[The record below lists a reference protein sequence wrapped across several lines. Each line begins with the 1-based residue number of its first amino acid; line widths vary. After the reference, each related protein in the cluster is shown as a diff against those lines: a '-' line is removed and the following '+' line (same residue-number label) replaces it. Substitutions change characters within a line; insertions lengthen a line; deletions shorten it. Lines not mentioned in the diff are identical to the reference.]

1 MVHIPSFLVGSV
13 TSGAGF
19 LMIHRELSHRQLL
32 SSRWILAEEAEQE
45 LTRLFEHAK
54 ATMNNTVRFT
64 RTLYNHSLD
73 PCFSLLMKSYQL
85 NKPNQITM

>member
-54 ATMNNTVRFT
+54 ATMNNTVRLT
-64 RTLYNHSLD
+64 TTLYSHLIYVSV
-73 PCFSLLMKSYQL
+73 Y
-85 NKPNQITM
+85 

>member
-32 SSRWILAEEAEQE
+32 SSRWILAEEVEQE
-45 LTRLFEHAK
+45 LTRLFEHANS
-54 ATMNNTVRFT
+54 TMNNTVRLT
-64 RTLYNHSLD
+64 TTLYSHFDL
-73 PCFSLLMKSYQL
+73 CFSLLMKSYQL